1 MWKEEEMEKEMAKAL
16 AMTILLDTFNF
27 DEKLK
32 GNRWIEEDWLIF
44 CYLLDVLKTKFVIE
58 LDKDK
63 EFTEIANVKFD
74 RELNL

>member
-1 MWKEEEMEKEMAKAL
+1 MAKAL

-32 GNRWIEEDWLIF
+32 GNRWIEEDWLMF
-44 CYLLDVLKTKFVIE
+44 CYLSDILKTKYAIE
-58 LDKDK
+58 LEKDLV
-63 EFTEIANVKFD
+63 FNEIANVKFN